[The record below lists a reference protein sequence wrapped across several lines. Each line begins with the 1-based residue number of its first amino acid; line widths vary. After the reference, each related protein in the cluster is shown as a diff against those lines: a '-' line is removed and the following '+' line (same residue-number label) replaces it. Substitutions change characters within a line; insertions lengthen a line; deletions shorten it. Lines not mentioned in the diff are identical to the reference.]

1 MAINWLMVIRY
12 IVSSEESRPGRVD
25 YWNSVFLANKTP
37 LNIACLKTSKVF
49 FIIILSICIMMIM
62 ANSLE

>member
-25 YWNSVFLANKTP
+25 YWNSVFLPSKTP
-37 LNIACLKTSKVF
+37 LNRACLETSKVI
-49 FIIILSICIMMIM
+49 FIIILSIFIMMITTWF
-62 ANSLE
+62 